1 MAIKSDGETL
11 EDSDEWALSKDSDG
25 LDSDDEKITLQVSNP
40 MSTVVKWQNIT
51 LLVSK
56 FKVIQICV

>member
-1 MAIKSDGETL
+1 MAIESDGETL